1 MEGGREGEKMAYGIN
16 SSIQAQRLTD
26 EVGQALKG
34 IAISIPL
41 QAKKILISLDC
52 IAFMSL
58 TETGLTIP
66 EQRMSLPQQKPD
78 GSVTNPSPPIC
89 IPIPSGANGQ
99 LWFQANTT
107 GGLAPAPES
116 YVAVLILDEY

>member
-1 MEGGREGEKMAYGIN
+1 MEGGREGENMAYGIN
-16 SSIQAQRLTD
+16 SSIQSLQLTSD
-26 EVGQALKG
+26 IGVALKG
-34 IAISIPL
+34 RAVSIPL
-41 QAKKILISLDC
+41 KAKKILISTDC

-58 TETGLTIP
+58 TEQGLEIP
-66 EQRMSLPQQKPD
+66 EQRMSLPQQLPD

-107 GGLAPAPES
+107 GGIAPAPS
-116 YVAVLILDEY
+116 AYVSVLILDEY

>member
-1 MEGGREGEKMAYGIN
+1 MGEKVRNMAYGIN

-26 EVGQALKG
+26 DVGQALKG

-41 QAKKILISLDC
+41 KAKKILISLDC

-58 TETGLTIP
+58 TETGLSIP
-66 EQRMSLPQQKPD
+66 EQRMSLPQQLPD

-107 GGLAPAPES
+107 GGIAPAPS
-116 YVAVLILDEY
+116 AYVSVLILDEY